1 MKSGLLSALSLLIF
15 TSSAVI
21 AGSDNLDTDKK
32 KLSYTV
38 GYSIGMNLKNG
49 NMDVDAEVIG
59 QAIDDVMSEKTPSLS
74 EGDMKAAMQKFQAA
88 KAKEISAAGENNK
101 VVGNKFLEENKAK
114 KGVVTL
120 PSGLQYK
127 EIIAGKGKKPQL
139 TDSVSV
145 HYRGT
150 LINGTEFDSSYK
162 RGAPTTLKAN
172 GVIKGWQEALLLM
185 PEGAKWQIYVPQDLA
200 YGPRGAGGKIGP
212 NETLIFDIE
221 LVAIQ

>member
-1 MKSGLLSALSLLIF
+1 MRSGLLSALSLLIF
-15 TSSAVI
+15 TSSAVV
-21 AGSDNLDTDKK
+21 ADSGKLDTDKK

-49 NMDVDAEVIG
+49 KMDVDADVIG
-59 QAIDDVMSEKTPSLS
+59 QAIGEVMSGKTPSLS
-74 EGDMKAAMQKFQAA
+74 ESDMKAVMEKFQAS
-88 KAKEISAAGENNK
+88 KASEAAAAGEKNK
-101 VVGNKFLEENKAK
+101 AAGEQFLAENKTK

-127 EIIAGKGKKPQL
+127 EIIAGKGNKPKL

-162 RGAPTTLKAN
+162 RGQPTTLKAN
-172 GVIKGWQEALLLM
+172 GVIKGWQEALQLM
-185 PEGAKWQIYVPQDLA
+185 PEGAKWKIYVPGDLA
-200 YGPRGAGGKIGP
+200 YGPRGAGGQIGP

>member
-1 MKSGLLSALSLLIF
+1 MRSGLLSALSLLIF
-15 TSSAVI
+15 TSSAVV
-21 AGSDNLDTDKK
+21 ADSGKLDTDKK
-32 KLSYTV
+32 KLSYTI

-49 NMDVDAEVIG
+49 KMDVDAKVVG
-59 QAIDDVMSEKTPSLS
+59 QAIEEVMSGKKPGLTES
-74 EGDMKAAMQKFQAA
+74 EMKAVMQAFQAE
-88 KAKEISAAGENNK
+88 KAKEAAAAGEKNK
-101 VVGNKFLEENKAK
+101 VAGDKFLAENKTK
-114 KGVVTL
+114 EGVVTL

-162 RGAPTTLKAN
+162 RGAPTTLRAN
-172 GVIKGWQEALLLM
+172 GVIKGWQEALQLM
-185 PEGAKWQIYVPQDLA
+185 PEGAKWQIYVPGDLA
-200 YGPRGAGGKIGP
+200 YGPRGAGGMIGP

-221 LVAIQ
+221 LVDIQ

>member
-1 MKSGLLSALSLLIF
+1 MRSGLLSALSLLIF
-15 TSSAVI
+15 TSSAVV
-21 AGSDNLDTDKK
+21 ADSGKLDTDKK
-32 KLSYTV
+32 KLSYTI

-49 NMDVDAEVIG
+49 KMDVDAKVVG
-59 QAIDDVMSEKTPSLS
+59 QAIEEVMSGKKPGLTES
-74 EGDMKAAMQKFQAA
+74 EMKAVMQAFQAE
-88 KAKEISAAGENNK
+88 KAKESAAAGEKNK
-101 VVGNKFLEENKAK
+101 VAGNKFLAENKTK
-114 KGVVTL
+114 EGVVTL

-162 RGAPTTLKAN
+162 RGAPTTLRAN
-172 GVIKGWQEALLLM
+172 GVIKGWQEALQLM
-185 PEGAKWQIYVPQDLA
+185 PEGAKWQIYVPGDLA
-200 YGPRGAGGKIGP
+200 YGPRGAGGMIGP

-221 LVAIQ
+221 LVDIQ

>member
-1 MKSGLLSALSLLIF
+1 MRSGLLSALSLLIF
-15 TSSAVI
+15 TSSAVV
-21 AGSDNLDTDKK
+21 ADSGKLDTDKK
-32 KLSYTV
+32 KLSYTI

-49 NMDVDAEVIG
+49 KMDVDTKVVG
-59 QAIDDVMSEKTPSLS
+59 QAIEDVLSGKKPSLT
-74 EGDMKAAMQKFQAA
+74 ENEMKTVMQAFQAE
-88 KAKEISAAGENNK
+88 KAKEAAAAGEKNK
-101 VVGNKFLEENKAK
+101 VAGDKFLAENKTK
-114 KGVVTL
+114 EGVVTL

-162 RGAPTTLKAN
+162 RGAPTTLRAN
-172 GVIKGWQEALLLM
+172 GVIKGWQEALQLM
-185 PEGAKWQIYVPQDLA
+185 PEGAKWQIYVPGDLA
-200 YGPRGAGGKIGP
+200 YGPRGAGGMIGP

-221 LVAIQ
+221 LVDIQ